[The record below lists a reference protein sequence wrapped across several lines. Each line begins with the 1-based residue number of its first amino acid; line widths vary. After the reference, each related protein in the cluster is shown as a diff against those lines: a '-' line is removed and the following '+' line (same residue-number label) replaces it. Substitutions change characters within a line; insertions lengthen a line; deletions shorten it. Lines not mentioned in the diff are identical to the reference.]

1 MTINYTIRFKIGTRD
16 WIALY
21 LLASKM
27 FTGPT
32 LNLCKVLRIFFFQF
46 FGLNATPTLQPAE
59 ATTETKL
66 GVNTTATTATIQT
79 TSVGNLRY
87 TNYTN

>member
-21 LLASKM
+21 LVASKM

-32 LNLCKVLRIFFFQF
+32 LNLCKVLRIFFYNFLDLMLHQ
-46 FGLNATPTLQPAE
+46 LYSQLKQLQKP
-59 ATTETKL
+59 
-66 GVNTTATTATIQT
+66 N
-79 TSVGNLRY
+79 
-87 TNYTN
+87 